1 MLAWDSRRRARR
13 AGIATVI
20 AAALLSGGIAATPA
34 GASPEDDLAKKRAQA
49 EALEA
54 DLAENGTRISI
65 LDEEFNQ
72 TQIAIETANTALADN
87 QERLDAAA
95 RRSEALR
102 TEVASRAAFL
112 YVGASSG
119 GPLPMLDASNLQEVG
134 TRSKY
139 GAAAAEEDSDLLD
152 ELTVAKEDLGDAR
165 AALEQS
171 KAEAGARQQELEAT
185 RAELDDAQAAQQEL
199 LDGVEGDIGELVA
212 EIEAQR
218 QAEEEARARAEF
230 ERQVAEQT
238 ARAAAERT
246 QRDADARQADAA
258 REAEEERQREQEEA
272 ANVANQPE
280 EDSSSS
286 DGGSHGSAPAP
297 NSRAQVAVDTAYDQL
312 GKPYR
317 YAGRGPDSFDC
328 SGLTSYVW
336 AAAGVSIAHS
346 SGAQYASLPHVSQSE
361 LAPGDL
367 VFYGSPIHHVGIY
380 VGGGQYIHAPQT
392 GDVVKIS
399 SIYRSDYAG
408 AARPG

>member
-1 MLAWDSRRRARR
+1 MA
-13 AGIATVI
+13 AG
-20 AAALLSGGIAATPA
+20 LLLGGIVAAPA
-34 GASPEDDLAKKRAQA
+34 GASPADDLAKKRAQA

-54 DLAENGTRISI
+54 DIAENGTRISI
-65 LDEEFNQ
+65 LDEQFNQ
-72 TQIAIETANTALADN
+72 TQIAIETANAGLAET

-95 RRSEALR
+95 SRSEELR
-102 TEVASRAAFL
+102 TEVASRAAVL

-119 GPLPMLDASNLQEVG
+119 GPLPMLDAPNLQEVG

-152 ELTVAKEDLGDAR
+152 ELTVATEELGDAR

-171 KAEAGARQQELEAT
+171 KAEASARQQELEAT
-185 RAELDDAQAAQQEL
+185 RADLDGAQAAQQEL
-199 LDGVEGDIGELVA
+199 LDEVEGDIGELVA
-212 EIEAQR
+212 DIEAQR
-218 QAEEEARARAEF
+218 RAEEEARARAEF

-238 ARAAAERT
+238 ARAGAERAK
-246 QRDADARQADAA
+246 RDADAA
-258 REAEEERQREQEEA
+258 REAEEEREREREEAENEANQREDDE
-272 ANVANQPE
+272 
-280 EDSSSS
+280 SGSS

-297 NSRAQVAVDTAYDQL
+297 NPRAQIAVDTAYSQL

-317 YAGRGPDSFDC
+317 YAGKGPDSFDC

-336 AAAGVSIAHS
+336 AAAGVSLAHS
-346 SGAQYASLPHVSQSE
+346 SGSQYASLPHVSQSE

-399 SIYRSDYAG
+399 SIYDSWYAATYVG
-408 AARPG
+408 ARRIL